1 MTAPTP
7 KKITVDTPRSE
18 VITYRSKLQ
27 VVQDLMGGQDDMRE
41 AGRNGRY
48 IPKYVGEPEAKWAAR
63 VQGATLLSAY
73 ERTLAYLCGQV
84 YSKDLVLQGEGGNE
98 QEAKLGAF
106 ADLAENIDGEGNS
119 ISVWSKRG
127 FHKAMNEGFGILLA
141 DSAAVEV
148 RNAGGGGREYL
159 AGKDEAGNE
168 DWRPLT
174 SATDAEAGLR
184 PKLVYIRA
192 ENIIGWRFKMVG
204 GAKKLVMLR
213 IMETEKVEGE
223 WDAGDEEIPQVRV
236 LTPGHWETYQKQGDD
251 KDIWVKVGEG
261 ALPTPNDIPVAIV
274 RLGKPLDDEM
284 TCEPAL
290 RALADKNIEH
300 WQKQAAHN
308 QLMDWVRS
316 PGMVATGVPDD
327 TDLSWGPGVLTKLT
341 DPQGSI
347 NAVGVDAES
356 VAASRQELE
365 DLKRDMAL
373 FGMQLLMPRTG
384 DVTATEKA
392 INTGEN
398 DSTLKGWA
406 MEWKDA
412 LEQALV
418 WLAAFIREK
427 VKAPSVVINTEYRP
441 MSMGDDAALQLL
453 EDTWENGGL
462 SRQSWWSALKRR
474 GILPDDFDE
483 EAEADRLMTESR
495 DGTIQSAATRFLNP
509 GQPPAGTGPTAGAPQ
524 PGQGEA
530 A

>member
-1 MTAPTP
+1 MTATIS
-7 KKITVDTPRSE
+7 KNVTVATPRAE

-27 VVQDLMGGQDDMRE
+27 VVQDLMGGQDAMRE
-41 AGRNGRY
+41 AGSRY
-48 IPKYVGEPEAKWAAR
+48 IPQYVGEPEAKWKAR
-63 VQGATLLSAY
+63 VQGATLLNAY

-84 YSKDLVLQGEGGNE
+84 YSKDLRLQGEGGNE
-98 QEAKLGAF
+98 KDAKLGAF
-106 ADLAENIDGEGNS
+106 TDLAENIDGEGNS

-127 FHKAMNEGFGILLA
+127 FHKAMNEGWGILLA
-141 DSAAVEV
+141 DSAAVKI
-148 RNAGGGGREYL
+148 RNVDGGGREYL
-159 AGKDEAGNE
+159 AGKDEAGEE
-168 DWRPLT
+168 DWRTLNA
-174 SATDAEAGLR
+174 ATEPEAGLR

-192 ENIIGWRFKMVG
+192 ENVIGWRFKMVG

-213 IMETEKVEGE
+213 IMEAEKVEGK
-223 WDAGDEEIPQVRV
+223 WDAGDKEIPQVRV
-236 LTPGHWETYQKQGDD
+236 LTPGHWETHRQEGDD
-251 KDIWVKVGEG
+251 KDNWVKVGEG
-261 ALPTPNDIPVAIV
+261 DLPTPNDIPVAIV

-300 WQKQAAHN
+300 WQKQAEHN
-308 QLMDWVRS
+308 QLMTWVRS

-327 TDLSWGPGVLTKLT
+327 TNLPWGAGVLTKLS

-347 NAVGVDAES
+347 QAMGIDAPS

-441 MSMGDDAALQLL
+441 PLDNASVANELSEARQRGDISR
-453 EDTWENGGL
+453 ETWWEIQVKAGV
-462 SRQSWWSALKRR
+462 
-474 GILPDDFDE
+474 LPDDFDFAE
-483 EAEADRLMTESR
+483 ERARLEADAR
-495 DGTIQSAATRFLNP
+495 Q
-509 GQPPAGTGPTAGAPQ
+509 QTGPSGAGGLADKILGAGGSTTS
-524 PGQGEA
+524 GQSNQDRQGQA